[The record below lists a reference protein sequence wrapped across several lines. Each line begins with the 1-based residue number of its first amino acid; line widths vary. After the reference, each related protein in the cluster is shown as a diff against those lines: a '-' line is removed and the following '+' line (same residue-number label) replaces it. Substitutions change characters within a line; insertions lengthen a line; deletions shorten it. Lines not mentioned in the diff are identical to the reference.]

1 MKFDFN
7 RYPKYHNS
15 EYWYTKV
22 LKGDLSM
29 KNLSTAKLAETVKNL
44 RNSKGYTKEELGT
57 LTGINRIMI
66 GRIEREDFIP
76 SIIQFEALSNVLGF
90 DLTEMFVEKE
100 KTDSFVALRGE
111 VLSESEKEGVEKLF
125 TMMLTLRQQITL
137 RSSFENETNHA

>member
-1 MKFDFN
+1 MKFNFK
-7 RYPKYHNS
+7 RYPKYHKS
-15 EYWYTKV
+15 EYCYTKV

>member
-1 MKFDFN
+1 
-7 RYPKYHNS
+7 
-15 EYWYTKV
+15 
-22 LKGDLSM
+22 M

-137 RSSFENETNHA
+137 RSSFENETNHALWSRSRWHSQIS